1 MDTIHGTG
9 RSETAASP
17 GVQSSPERS
26 PAATAM
32 HARRYLH
39 AIALLPLTILL
50 STGCGAADAEPDST
64 AGSPAPAEAAATP
77 APSDPCS
84 LVPVAEWV
92 ELTGYTDIET
102 DRSAGNTCDYL
113 SDDMFGVVGS
123 VILPGRALMENPP
136 AIAGETD
143 PIADLGDEAF
153 WMSMGPIVRVGD
165 TVIWITV
172 NPKVENQREVGIALA
187 RIAIDRI

>member
-1 MDTIHGTG
+1 
-9 RSETAASP
+9 
-17 GVQSSPERS
+17 
-26 PAATAM
+26 
-32 HARRYLH
+32 
-39 AIALLPLTILL
+39 
-50 STGCGAADAEPDST
+50 
-64 AGSPAPAEAAATP
+64 
-77 APSDPCS
+77 
-84 LVPVAEWV
+84 
-92 ELTGYTDIET
+92 
-102 DRSAGNTCDYL
+102 
-113 SDDMFGVVGS
+113 
-123 VILPGRALMENPP
+123 MENPP